1 MTYKHAIAEAMPGY
15 DDSYLD
21 PDSDEAEV
29 CLMSRDGTPV
39 CRAKIVL
46 WDAASIGAERDL
58 VGLRGSPTR
67 VKKIDSVVLATGE
80 AQLVEPT
87 DHGIRDLVRELI
99 EEHILG

>member
-1 MTYKHAIAEAMPGY
+1 MTYKHAVAEAMPGY

-29 CLMSRDGTPV
+29 CLLNREGTPV

-67 VKKIDSVVLATGE
+67 VKKIDSVVLTAGE
-80 AQLVEPT
+80 THLVEPT
-87 DHGIRDLVRELI
+87 DHGVRALVRELI
-99 EEHILG
+99 DEHILG

>member
-1 MTYKHAIAEAMPGY
+1 MTYKNAVAEALPGY

-21 PDSDEAEV
+21 PDSAAAEV
-29 CLMSRDGTPV
+29 CMVGRDGRPV

-46 WDAASIGAERDL
+46 WDAASIEAEREL

-67 VKKIDSVVLATGE
+67 VKKIDSVVLAAGE
-80 AQLVEPT
+80 TRLVEPT
-87 DHGIRDLVRELI
+87 DDGVRALVRELI

>member
-1 MTYKHAIAEAMPGY
+1 MTYKNAIAEALPGY

-29 CLMSRDGTPV
+29 CMIGRDGRPV

-46 WDAASIGAERDL
+46 WDAASIEAEREM

-67 VKKIDSVVLATGE
+67 VKKIESVVLAAGE
-80 AQLVEPT
+80 TRLVEPS
-87 DHGIRDLVRELI
+87 DEGVRALVRELI

>member
-1 MTYKHAIAEAMPGY
+1 MTYKHAVAEAMPGY

-29 CLMSRDGTPV
+29 CMLDRSGTPV
-39 CRAKIVL
+39 CRAKIVQ
-46 WDAASIGAERDL
+46 WDDEAIGAEREL

-67 VKKIDSVVLATGE
+67 VKEIESVVLAAGE
-80 AQLVEPT
+80 THLVEPT
-87 DHGIRDLVRELI
+87 DDGMRDLVHELI